1 MRILKLLVLMAVFAV
16 LPRAAQAQGGFLDF
30 MENLSGPGP
39 SHGFT
44 TTWRGFCVDENN
56 KVIPCLDDSRSGI
69 KGVMRFET
77 SLPYL
82 TTGDNQR
89 FADTPLDT
97 RTIHAKSFG
106 ATYFVRIDPVL
117 DIGVGIGGLFFS
129 ADDFDTVKKITFTP
143 IDVAIVPFART
154 AKNPGLA
161 RLLRIEF
168 RETLVGW
175 SLSAR
180 EFGPN
185 TSTYSKG
192 TEFVRSVLVGA
203 DVGAILFKSK

>member
-1 MRILKLLVLMAVFAV
+1 MRSARPPISCCCSAQTATRHAIPSWRAPIRRSSALALSRASSLPGRSLDDERTLMRILKLLVLMAVFAV

-89 FADTPLDT
+89 FADTPLD
-97 RTIHAKSFG
+97 
-106 ATYFVRIDPVL
+106 
-117 DIGVGIGGLFFS
+117 
-129 ADDFDTVKKITFTP
+129 
-143 IDVAIVPFART
+143 
-154 AKNPGLA
+154 
-161 RLLRIEF
+161 
-168 RETLVGW
+168 
-175 SLSAR
+175 
-180 EFGPN
+180 
-185 TSTYSKG
+185 
-192 TEFVRSVLVGA
+192 
-203 DVGAILFKSK
+203 